1 MHRDIDISK
10 MKQLLRPYDKTR
22 AKRKKV
28 NVTQIYDTGAEPHEM
43 EVK

>member
-10 MKQLLRPYDKTR
+10 MKQLLRPYDGTR
-22 AKRKKV
+22 SKKKV
-28 NVTQIYDTGAEPHEM
+28 NVPQIYDTGAEPHEM